1 MRILRFMLLPVI
13 EWTRISRLERLQ
25 IMVELRLRRFALSM
39 QDERQS
45 TIIILVFNAYTFV

>member
-1 MRILRFMLLPVI
+1 MLLPVI

-45 TIIILVFNAYTFV
+45 TVIILVFNAYTFV